1 MNIGIDGG
9 HTMAELSI
17 TEQISKLKPEWQ
29 KFINLLTSDKKRI
42 AWKAYMGAY
51 PKCKSEKAAIS
62 AAARLLKTVGIS
74 TIIQQF
80 DTKAFE
86 KLDITRDRINLEKA
100 RLAFFDVR
108 KLFHSTGELKKIH
121 ELDDDTA
128 AAIEGFEVEIKPGKK
143 GNDGI
148 VSLAAKIKSAK
159 KGPILDQLS
168 KQLGLYE
175 ADNEQRKDGLGE
187 STAEQLLAAII
198 KRRKADG

>member
-1 MNIGIDGG
+1 M
-9 HTMAELSI
+9 TELSI
-17 TEQISKLKPEWQ
+17 KEQISKLKPEWQ

-51 PKCKSEKAAIS
+51 PKCKKEDTARKAAS
-62 AAARLLKTVGIS
+62 RLMKNVDIS

-86 KLDITRDRINLEKA
+86 KLDITRDGINKVKA
-100 RLAFFDVR
+100 SIVN
-108 KLFHSTGELKKIH
+108 FHPGMLLDPDTGEPRKIY
-121 ELDDDTA
+121 ELPVEVTLA
-128 AAIEGFEVEIKPGKK
+128 MEIEADGD
-143 GNDGI
+143 GNI
-148 VSLAAKIKSAK
+148 TKIKSAK

-168 KQLGLYE
+168 KQLGMYE